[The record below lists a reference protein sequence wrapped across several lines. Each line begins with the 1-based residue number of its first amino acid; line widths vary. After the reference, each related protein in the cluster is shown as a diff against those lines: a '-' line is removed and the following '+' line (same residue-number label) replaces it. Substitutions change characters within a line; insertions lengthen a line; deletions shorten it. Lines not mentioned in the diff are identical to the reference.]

1 MFKVLGAILYGLQQR
16 SSEPCQLPV
25 PQRPFGAGVRDGAVE
40 EEAAGAGGEAAS
52 GGGGREEAAA
62 EEPAAADVGGGG
74 EGTAA
79 AAPAPR
85 RPRRPQ
91 QPPRR
96 RGRRRRDLAA
106 CEEVEGAEE
115 EDADEEDAEEGAE
128 EEGGG
133 GGEGGEGGGSYDG
146 ESANG
151 PSSPAPPSSSSPA
164 NSQPAGALPNCT
176 SASFSSS
183 PAGTPMIPLDSL
195 RDQSPGPDLGRG
207 LNYGA
212 PIPSLS
218 LQPLTAVPACAVP
231 GGSVEV
237 QGPHP
242 AVQALQTLQA
252 LQASLPPAFFQLVRS
267 MLEAFALLAPEEMQ
281 VFACNPLPLLPAAVA
296 GPGVDPALEFEMA
309 QMNPAYLMQLLDAR
323 NGWFRRG

>member
-1 MFKVLGAILYGLQQR
+1 MPPASHLRMHGQDRLAARLRWTALG
-16 SSEPCQLPV
+16 
-25 PQRPFGAGVRDGAVE
+25 
-40 EEAAGAGGEAAS
+40 AGAGD
-52 GGGGREEAAA
+52 GGGGSWR
-62 EEPAAADVGGGG
+62 PG
-74 EGTAA
+74 E
-79 AAPAPR
+79 
-85 RPRRPQ
+85 
-91 QPPRR
+91 
-96 RGRRRRDLAA
+96 
-106 CEEVEGAEE
+106 
-115 EDADEEDAEEGAE
+115 
-128 EEGGG
+128 

-164 NSQPAGALPNCT
+164 NSQPAGALAGAGGGAEGGGADGGT
-176 SASFSSS
+176 LSSN

-195 RDQSPGPDLGRG
+195 WDQSPGPDLGRG

-218 LQPLTAVPACAVP
+218 LQPLPAVPTLGLESALQ

-237 QGPHP
+237 PVSHP

-296 GPGVDPALEFEMA
+296 GPGVDPASEMA
-309 QMNPAYLMQLLDAR
+309 QVSLAANADHFGNGLLAHQ
-323 NGWFRRG
+323 

>member
-164 NSQPAGALPNCT
+164 NSPAGALPNCT